1 MKFMESVSKLAS
13 KYMAVFVIL
22 VAALALAAP
31 NNFTWIAPQISL
43 LLGLVMFGM
52 GMTLRPIDFKR
63 ILERPQDVLAGV
75 LAQFTIMPLLAW
87 LLAKGFGLPPDLAVG
102 VILVGTCPGGTASNV
117 ITYLAR
123 GDVALSVSMTMAT
136 TILAPIVTPLLT
148 WWLAGAWIEVS
159 FSAMMMSI
167 VKVVVLPVAAGFVIN
182 VIWGEFVRKVEKIL
196 PLISIATII
205 MIVGGVVSVS
215 SNRIVETGLLVMAV
229 VICHNLLGYGL
240 GFTLAKIMRMDMA
253 KAKAISI
260 EVGMQNSGLATSLAI
275 LHFGAG
281 AAIPG
286 AIFSVWHNISGSLAA
301 NFLSSRQPQNETI
314 LADEKAFPYV
324 EGGTR

>member
-1 MKFMESVSKLAS
+1 MKFMESISKLAS
-13 KYMAVFVIL
+13 RYMAILVIL
-22 VAALALAAP
+22 MAAIALAAP
-31 NNFTWIAPQISL
+31 GNFTWIAPQISI

-63 ILERPQDVLAGV
+63 ILERPQDVLIGV
-75 LAQFTIMPLLAW
+75 LAQFTIMPLIAL

-102 VILVGTCPGGTASNV
+102 VILVGTCPGGTSSNV
-117 ITYLAR
+117 MTYLAR
-123 GDVALSVSMTMAT
+123 GDVALSVSMTMT
-136 TILAPIVTPLLT
+136 TTLLAPIVTPLLT
-148 WWLAGAWIEVS
+148 WWLAEAWIEVS

-167 VKVVVLPVAAGFVIN
+167 VKVVVLPIAAGFIIN
-182 VIWGEFVRKVEKIL
+182 AIWGGFVRKIEKIL
-196 PLISIATII
+196 PLISIIAII
-205 MIVGGVVSVS
+205 MIAGGVVAVS
-215 SNRIVETGLLVMAV
+215 ANRIMETGLLVMAV
-229 VICHNLLGYGL
+229 VICHNLLGYAL
-240 GFTLAKIMRMDMA
+240 GFLLAKLTHMDMA

-301 NFLSSRQPQNETI
+301 NYLSSKQENS
-314 LADEKAFPYV
+314 
-324 EGGTR
+324 